1 MLSRHQHWGSPV
13 NCLFAIM
20 VMSPDEVIA
29 LLQREGSG
37 LSPDTYDEAKEPED
51 ARPKRTKSLSVVLET
66 LQQVS
71 KQPES
76 DLEGI
81 AKALGDGSRDV
92 AWRIPYGESGI
103 LEFFLDIIASTEEQ
117 KHGVK
122 VHALRII
129 GNSCA
134 DTDEN
139 RARVV
144 EGKYI
149 VSIINHLQNEGL
161 VPYLIPVLYNVLV
174 DYEPAQLLASQSR
187 LNSHLISLL
196 KSPSI
201 SKFSAIITYFCKIL
215 ALLVTQD
222 GEPAVADPQTVEV
235 LLKLAASPP
244 FNDDLEDFMALVST
258 AASYLANETF
268 QENLLKEQRMN
279 TFMTVFELAIT
290 QFDEQVQEQGMDK
303 ELSQLCVSL
312 LTTLADLTAA
322 DAFPQ
327 FYPLDSSVPQKLLS
341 WLKGTNPSLQS
352 AGCLA
357 LGNLS
362 RSDETSL
369 ALVQTHQ
376 AHRPLIEVLSDA
388 SVKDAQ
394 HLHSALSFLKN
405 LAIPAQNKAL
415 LGDALEPTSIPRIL
429 TIDTLPQ
436 VQFSAISLVRLLL
449 VNCAPNVCRTC
460 QPRSGESSDQ
470 HTSLHD
476 ILSVFDRSDT
486 EPTKLEA
493 ARSVAAVCRVLHTT
507 PVLEAL
513 PEWKTEEGETDE
525 TQARSLFYAKH
536 DLSKALA
543 FLITQEKWPIL
554 RSEAWFV
561 FALISRTKEGVKV
574 VNSVLSVPG
583 ATDALSFAVTGKA
596 ATNDEQKAL
605 EEAESDAPVVVPEG
619 LGLQPQQVD
628 PKQKANMTK
637 VDRENCLVLCTE
649 VIKNGEDIESTQQG
663 LLQDLIRQGTQ
674 LLTQPKTEE

>member
-1 MLSRHQHWGSPV
+1 M
-13 NCLFAIM
+13 A
-20 VMSPDEVIA
+20 MSPEEVIA
-29 LLQREGSG
+29 LLQMEGSG
-37 LSPDTYDEAKEPED
+37 LSPDAYDETKEPAD
-51 ARPKRTKSLSVVLET
+51 ARPKRIQSLSSVLET
-66 LQQVS
+66 CQQAS
-71 KQPES
+71 KQPEQ
-76 DLEGI
+76 DLEAV

-103 LEFFLDIIASTEEQ
+103 LEFFLDIIASTEKQ

-149 VSIINHLQNEGL
+149 VSIINHLQDENL

-201 SKFSAIITYFCKIL
+201 SKFTAIITYFCKIL

-222 GEPAVADPQTVEV
+222 GEPAIADPDTVEV
-235 LLKLAASPP
+235 LLKLSASPP

-268 QENLLKEQRMN
+268 QEHLLKEQRMN
-279 TFMTVFELAIT
+279 TFMTAFELALT
-290 QFDEQVQEQGMDK
+290 QFDGQVEEQGLDK

-322 DAFPQ
+322 DAFPPY
-327 FYPLDSSVPQKLLS
+327 YPLDSSVPQKLLS

-362 RSDETSL
+362 RSNETSL

-376 AHRPLIEVLSDA
+376 AHRPLIDVLSDA

-405 LAIPAQNKAL
+405 LAIPAQNKPL
-415 LGDALEPTSIPRIL
+415 LGDALEPASVPRIL

-449 VNCAPNVCRTC
+449 VNCAPNVRRICE
-460 QPRSGESSDQ
+460 PRAGESSDQ

-493 ARSVAAVCRVLHTT
+493 ARSVAAICRVLHTT
-507 PVLEAL
+507 PALEAL
-513 PEWKTEEGETDE
+513 PAWKAEGSSTEADE

-561 FALISRTKEGVKV
+561 FALISRTKEGAKV
-574 VNSVLSVPG
+574 VSSALSVPG
-583 ATDALSFAVTGKA
+583 ATDALSYAVIGKT
-596 ATNDEQKAL
+596 ATDNEQKAI
-605 EEAESDAPVVVPEG
+605 EEAESDAPLVVPEG

-674 LLTQPKTEE
+674 LLTQPRTEE

>member
-1 MLSRHQHWGSPV
+1 M
-13 NCLFAIM
+13 A
-20 VMSPDEVIA
+20 MSPEEVIA

-37 LSPDTYDEAKEPED
+37 LSPDTYDETKEPED
-51 ARPKRTKSLSVVLET
+51 ARPKRIQLLSSVLET
-66 LQQVS
+66 CQHAS
-71 KQPES
+71 KQPEP

-103 LEFFLDIIASTEEQ
+103 LEFFLDIIASSEQQ

-149 VSIINHLQNEGL
+149 ISIINHLQDENL

-215 ALLVTQD
+215 ALLITQD
-222 GEPAVADPQTVEV
+222 GEPAIADPQTVEV
-235 LLKLAASPP
+235 LLKLSASPP

-279 TFMTVFELAIT
+279 TFMTAFELALT
-290 QFDEQVQEQGMDK
+290 QFDGQAEEQGIDK

-327 FYPLDSSVPQKLLS
+327 YYPLDSSVPQKLLS

-352 AGCLA
+352 AACLA

-376 AHRPLIEVLSDA
+376 AHRPLIDVLSDA

-405 LAIPAQNKAL
+405 LAIPAQNKPL
-415 LGDALEPTSIPRIL
+415 LGDALEPAGVPRIL
-429 TIDTLPQ
+429 TLDTLPQ
-436 VQFSAISLVRLLL
+436 VQFSAVSLVRLLL
-449 VNCAPNVCRTC
+449 VNCAPNVRRICE
-460 QPRSGESSDQ
+460 PRSGESSDQ

-493 ARSVAAVCRVLHTT
+493 ARSVAAICRVLHTT

-513 PEWKTEEGETDE
+513 PAWKADEGNSTEADE

-561 FALISRTKEGVKV
+561 FALISRTKEGAKV
-574 VNSVLSVPG
+574 VSGVLTVPG
-583 ATDALSFAVTGKA
+583 ATDALSYAVTGKA
-596 ATNDEQKAL
+596 ATNNEQKAL
-605 EEAESDAPVVVPEG
+605 GETESDAPVVVPEG

-649 VIKNGEDIESTQQG
+649 AIKNGEDLESTQQG